1 MGSSIES
8 RRDEAIPSLPADERQ
23 AGFRAALRIER
34 DPREATGWY
43 LHTRIAE
50 LDDLTAAQ
58 LVACGRAAE
67 VMRFLEA
74 VCSGARD

>member
-1 MGSSIES
+1 MGLSSES
-8 RRDEAIPSLPADERQ
+8 RPDEVASSSLADDMLAVCRAAARVEHDPDEAA
-23 AGFRAALRIER
+23 
-34 DPREATGWY
+34 GWY

-50 LDDLTAAQ
+50 LGDLTAAQ
-58 LVACGRAAE
+58 LVALGRADD

>member
-1 MGSSIES
+1 MGLSSES
-8 RRDEAIPSLPADERQ
+8 RQDGATSLSPIHHMLAVC
-23 AGFRAALRIER
+23 RAARRVES
-34 DPREATGWY
+34 DPREAAGWY

-58 LVACGRAAE
+58 LVACGRTDD

-74 VCSGARD
+74 VCSGARG